1 MLLPL
6 LALGILIFARWRVV
20 FVRGGDL
27 EAFNFASQILI
38 QTQLDGN
45 SVRRLFIPSLAAAIV
60 APSQL
65 LNEMYL
71 TESGR
76 DPILWLLLII
86 YRSIGPL
93 VVQAV
98 LPLHA
103 ITASQLHYILDIF
116 EILVVFAS
124 CGHPAPLP
132 HFVLIG

>member
-6 LALGILIFARWRVV
+6 LALGILIFVRWRRVV
-20 FVRGGDL
+20 FIRGGDL

-45 SVRRLFIPSLAAAIV
+45 SVHRLFIPSLAAAII
-60 APSQL
+60 APSQF

-71 TESGR
+71 AESGR
-76 DPILWLLLII
+76 DSVLWLFI

-103 ITASQLHYILDIF
+103 ITAQLYYILDIF

-124 CGHPAPLP
+124 GGHPAPLP

>member
-45 SVRRLFIPSLAAAIV
+45 SVRRLFIPSLAAVV

-71 TESGR
+71 TEEIKLLS
-76 DPILWLLLII
+76 ILLL
-86 YRSIGPL
+86 
-93 VVQAV
+93 
-98 LPLHA
+98 
-103 ITASQLHYILDIF
+103 
-116 EILVVFAS
+116 
-124 CGHPAPLP
+124 
-132 HFVLIG
+132 